1 MHKHTLP
8 LPIVTRKSK
17 IPQRPMAPSSCSTT
31 FQLPQPRPTSYIIR
45 DFARF
50 CTSSDPARFRTS
62 SATLPDSSHPPT
74 LARFRTSSATL
85 TDSAPPPTSARFC
98 TSYDSCP
105 IPPPSW
111 PLVGIDTHTNK
122 DLQDEPPAT
131 FEKCNSMPNLFCHLA
146 TEKLPPMGGTFPDAS
161 ESILGTLHQYRTH
174 SCCHI
179 CT

>member
-1 MHKHTLP
+1 
-8 LPIVTRKSK
+8 
-17 IPQRPMAPSSCSTT
+17 MAPSSCSTT

-74 LARFRTSSATL
+74 LARFCTSS
-85 TDSAPPPTSARFC
+85 
-98 TSYDSCP
+98 DSCP